1 LNHFSYIIL
10 ILGVIYMLLAILGLK
25 TIRKHINN
33 TKHANLYM
41 SFIRGYHYVLM
52 FIFIIFDVL
61 VIIGY
66 IITGPH

>member
-1 LNHFSYIIL
+1 
-10 ILGVIYMLLAILGLK
+10 MLLAVLGLK

-33 TKHANLYM
+33 TKHANFYM